1 MDFSAS
7 SAEKVL
13 HYFEEI
19 TKIPRPS
26 GHEEK
31 IADYLEAFM
40 NARGI
45 KYSRDAKHNV
55 FAVLPATEGREGEPA
70 IMLQGHTDMVCEA
83 DEGKEW
89 DVLNEGVTLI
99 RDGDW
104 LHADGTTLGGD
115 DGFAV
120 AVMLALLDGAA
131 ESHPKLECLF
141 TSDEEV
147 GLGGANAFDFA
158 PVTAKKLVNLDS
170 EEEDT
175 ILVSCAGGMRM
186 DMMLRFDFMDC
197 DGVALKLTIDGLAGG
212 HSGADI
218 HLNRANAN
226 RELAK
231 ALQALCRQIRV
242 NLCAFEGGS
251 KDNAITR
258 SATAIF
264 AVTDIKKATEILE
277 AYKAELFA
285 GLSDE
290 DKAGFNFT
298 LERVLAPEKM
308 LSREDSRRCAEFVS
322 ILPYG
327 ALEFNNDLGI
337 VETSA
342 NIGIVKLTEEGLSV
356 SMLCR
361 SASDEKLDGVDYIV
375 TSLCIFHGAEKSERN
390 RYPGWAYS
398 KDSALCAEYADAYE
412 KVFGSRP
419 KVMGI
424 HAGLECGIFKK
435 KAPDMDM
442 ISIGANMHDIHTP
455 RERMSISSCE
465 RIWKVLLT
473 LLNNEK

>member
-7 SAEKVL
+7 SAERLL
-13 HYFEEI
+13 HFFEEI
-19 TKIPRPS
+19 TRIPRPS

-31 IADYLEAFM
+31 IADYLEAFL
-40 NARGI
+40 RERSI
-45 KYSRDAKHNV
+45 EYVRDAKHNV
-55 FAVLPATEGREGEPA
+55 FAVLPATEGREGEDA
-70 IMLQGHTDMVCEA
+70 LMFQGHTDMVCEA
-83 DEGKEW
+83 DEGVQW

-99 RDGDW
+99 REGDW
-104 LHADGTTLGGD
+104 LRADDTTLGGD

-120 AVMLALLDGAA
+120 AAMLALLDGAA
-131 ESHPKLECLF
+131 PSHPRLEFLF

-147 GLGGANAFDFA
+147 GLGGATAFDFA

-170 EEEDT
+170 EEENT
-175 ILVSCAGGMRM
+175 VLVSCAGGMRM

-218 HLNRANAN
+218 HLGRANAN

-231 ALQALCRQIRV
+231 ALRTLCRQVRV

-258 SATAIF
+258 SASAVF

-277 AYKAELFA
+277 AYKDEFMA
-285 GLSDE
+285 GLNEE
-290 DKAGFNFT
+290 DKAGVGFT

-327 ALEFNNDLGI
+327 ALEFNEDLGI

-361 SASDEKLDGVDYIV
+361 SASDDKLDGVDYIV

-398 KDSALCAEYADAYE
+398 KNSALCAEYGNAYE
-412 KVFGSRP
+412 KVFGTRP
-419 KVMGI
+419 NVQGI

-435 KAPDMDM
+435 KAPHMDM

-473 LLNNEK
+473 LIGK

>member
-7 SAEKVL
+7 SAERLL
-13 HYFEEI
+13 HFFEEI
-19 TKIPRPS
+19 TRIPRPS

-31 IADYLEAFM
+31 IADYLEEFLRER
-40 NARGI
+40 NI
-45 KYSRDAKHNV
+45 EYVRDGKHNV
-55 FAVLPATEGREGEPA
+55 FAVLPATEGREGEEA
-70 IMLQGHTDMVCEA
+70 LMFQGHTDMVCEA
-83 DEGKEW
+83 DEGVQW

-99 RDGDW
+99 REGDW
-104 LHADGTTLGGD
+104 LRAEGTTLGGD

-120 AVMLALLDGAA
+120 AAMLALLDGAA
-131 ESHPKLECLF
+131 PSHPRLEFLF

-170 EEEDT
+170 EEENT
-175 ILVSCAGGMRM
+175 VLVSCAGGMRM

-218 HLNRANAN
+218 HLGRANAN

-231 ALQALCRQIRV
+231 ALQTLCRQVRV

-258 SATAIF
+258 SASAVF

-277 AYKAELFA
+277 AYKEEFIA
-285 GLSDE
+285 GLNEE
-290 DKAGFNFT
+290 DKAGVGFT
-298 LERVLAPEKM
+298 VERVLAPEKM

-327 ALEFNNDLGI
+327 ALEFNEDLGI

-361 SASDEKLDGVDYIV
+361 SASDDKLDGVDYIV

-398 KDSALCAEYADAYE
+398 KNSALCAEYGDAYE
-412 KVFGSRP
+412 KVFGTRP
-419 KVMGI
+419 NVQGI

-435 KAPDMDM
+435 KAPHMDM

-473 LLNNEK
+473 LIEK

>member
-40 NARGI
+40 NERGI
-45 KYSRDAKHNV
+45 SYSRDAKHNV
-55 FAVLPATEGREGEPA
+55 FAVLEATEGREDEPA
-70 IMLQGHTDMVCEA
+70 VMFQGHTDMVCEA
-83 DEGKEW
+83 DEGKNW
-89 DVLNEGVTLI
+89 DVLSEGVTLI
-99 RDGDW
+99 REGDW

-131 ESHPKLECLF
+131 ASHPKMEFLF

-147 GLGGANAFDFA
+147 GLGGATAFDFA

-175 ILVSCAGGMRM
+175 VLVSCAGGMRM

-218 HLNRANAN
+218 HLGRANAN

-231 ALQALCRQIRV
+231 ALQTLCRQIRV
-242 NLCAFEGGS
+242 NLCSFEGGS

-258 SATAIF
+258 AATATF

-277 AYKAELFA
+277 AYKEELFA
-285 GLSDE
+285 GLTDE
-290 DKAGFNFT
+290 DKANFRFT
-298 LERVLAPEKM
+298 LERVLAPERM
-308 LSREDSRRCAEFVS
+308 LSREDSRRCA
-322 ILPYG
+322 
-327 ALEFNNDLGI
+327 
-337 VETSA
+337 
-342 NIGIVKLTEEGLSV
+342 
-356 SMLCR
+356 
-361 SASDEKLDGVDYIV
+361 
-375 TSLCIFHGAEKSERN
+375 
-390 RYPGWAYS
+390 
-398 KDSALCAEYADAYE
+398 
-412 KVFGSRP
+412 
-419 KVMGI
+419 
-424 HAGLECGIFKK
+424 
-435 KAPDMDM
+435 
-442 ISIGANMHDIHTP
+442 
-455 RERMSISSCE
+455 
-465 RIWKVLLT
+465 
-473 LLNNEK
+473 